1 MATPIAAVDTSLSWR
16 LTTYCCWGSLSYPCA
31 LQLRQS
37 GHDGCRDGKKMKRL
51 LGNPWFLLLFLT
63 AIGSLSVGL
72 AKGLATPL
80 NQLIAGGLFG
90 FYLGIAN
97 LIELYFSRAKWLSVF
112 ANGILGALTG
122 VAMAYL
128 LDKAP
133 DQMIWYFLGGALL
146 GASSRV
152 WAKHI
157 NF

>member
-1 MATPIAAVDTSLSWR
+1 
-16 LTTYCCWGSLSYPCA
+16 
-31 LQLRQS
+31 
-37 GHDGCRDGKKMKRL
+37 MKRL